1 MLVLQHELQLLMSY
15 FKEDIKNNF
24 AFVSMM
30 QHHFLHSLA
39 WSNHSGNDYIYL
51 FIIFFYE
58 CLLGI
63 CNAEPLR
70 DDKRQLESVWLCWVD
85 YFLDPPPYL
94 PQPHIWASYFLP
106 GDRDQRRCCV
116 LAISHHIFWNKHHW
130 SQFCFCL
137 LKRIP
142 WKFAV

>member
-24 AFVSMM
+24 AI
-30 QHHFLHSLA
+30 LHLFR
-39 WSNHSGNDYIYL
+39 WCIIFYILWPGPIIVEMTIFIYL
-51 FIIFFYE
+51 LFFFYE

-63 CNAEPLR
+63 CTAEPLR
-70 DDKRQLESVWLCWVD
+70 DDKRQLE

-130 SQFCFCL
+130 FQFCFVYWNVSSDW
-137 LKRIP
+137 LKLYVI
-142 WKFAV
+142 